1 MKRAG
6 VLRGMAYGAEFLL
19 LYLLQQVPGL
29 FPEISHSLPVLLIPA
44 VVTAAFFEEEVPSMV
59 CGLFCG
65 LLMDFG
71 SGSFLGAKALE
82 FAVGGY
88 CVSFLA
94 SQFLKTNL
102 LSAVV
107 STLALGGILAL
118 LQWIFT
124 SLFPGNSESG
134 YLLFY
139 HLLPRV
145 LYTAIFA
152 APLYY
157 LNRFL
162 ATRLRTPADT

>member
-1 MKRAG
+1 MRRAG

-44 VVTAAFFEEEVPSMV
+44 VVTVAFFEKEVPAMV

-82 FAVGGY
+82 IAIGGY

-94 SQFLKTNL
+94 SEFLKTNL

-107 STLALGGILAL
+107 STLALGGILSF

-124 SLFPGNSESG
+124 AFFPGSSESG
-134 YLLFY
+134 YLLLY
-139 HLLPRV
+139 HLLPRT
-145 LYTAIFA
+145 LYTAVFA
-152 APLYY
+152 VPLYY

-162 ATRLRTPADT
+162 ATRLRAPADT

>member
-1 MKRAG
+1 MRRAG

-44 VVTAAFFEEEVPSMV
+44 VVTVAFFEKEVPAMV

-71 SGSFLGAKALE
+71 SGSFLGVKALE
-82 FAVGGY
+82 IAIGGY

-94 SQFLKTNL
+94 SEFLKTNL

-107 STLALGGILAL
+107 STLALGGILSF

-124 SLFPGNSESG
+124 AFFPGSSESG
-134 YLLFY
+134 YLLLY
-139 HLLPRV
+139 HLLPRT
-145 LYTAIFA
+145 LYTAVFA
-152 APLYY
+152 VPLYY

-162 ATRLRTPADT
+162 ATRLRAPADT

>member
-1 MKRAG
+1 MRRAG
-6 VLRGMAYGAEFLL
+6 ALRGMAYGAEFLL

-44 VVTAAFFEEEVPSMV
+44 VVTVAFFEKEVPAMV

-82 FAVGGY
+82 IAIGGY

-94 SQFLKTNL
+94 SEFLKTNL

-107 STLALGGILAL
+107 STLALGGILSF

-124 SLFPGNSESG
+124 AFFPGSSESG
-134 YLLFY
+134 YLLLY
-139 HLLPRV
+139 HLLPRT
-145 LYTAIFA
+145 LYTAVFA
-152 APLYY
+152 VPLYY

-162 ATRLRTPADT
+162 ATRLRAPADT